1 MFEPLLT
8 AEGMMSLLT
17 LTVME
22 IVLGIDNVIF
32 ISILSGRL
40 ELKDQGKARMIGL
53 ALALIMRIILLYT
66 ISWIVGF
73 DKPLITDFFG
83 MDISVRDLI
92 LFAGGLFLIY
102 KSTAEIHDKLEGPEE
117 GAHKGVRM
125 SLFSAIIQIVLLDI
139 VFSFDSILTAIG
151 LVEDPTRDL
160 IIMVIAVVISLFI
173 MLLFARPISNFVN
186 THPTI
191 KMLALSF
198 LLMIGLLLVAEGF
211 HKHIPKGYI
220 YFAMSFSLFVE
231 ILNLRSKKKANDK
244 ALKLKNQPELKKED
258 AVLTEP

>member
-1 MFEPLLT
+1 
-8 AEGMMSLLT
+8 MSLLT
-17 LTVME
+17 LTIME

-40 ELKDQGKARMIGL
+40 EPKDQGKARLIGL

-102 KSTAEIHDKLEGPEE
+102 KSTAEIHDKLEGPEDE
-117 GAHKGVRM
+117 ANKGVRLG
-125 SLFSAIIQIVLLDI
+125 LFSAIIQIVLLDI

-151 LVEDPTRDL
+151 LVEDPSRDIL
-160 IIMVIAVVISLFI
+160 IMVVAVVISLFI
-173 MLLFARPISNFVN
+173 MLLFARPISDFVN
-186 THPTI
+186 KHPTI

-220 YFAMSFSLFVE
+220 YFAMTFSLFVE
-231 ILNLRSKKKANDK
+231 ILNLRSKKKAKEK
-244 ALKLKNQPELKKED
+244 ALQLRNQPHLEDEDVVLK
-258 AVLTEP
+258 